1 MKLLPKVNKAY
12 DVILDFLMLLAGIL
26 VVFLM
31 LSVTLEV
38 VLRYFFGSPTS
49 WVVEIAGY
57 ILLFIPFMAGAW
69 ILKHEGHVKMDL
81 VLIRLSPK
89 SQSLLN
95 AITSMIGALIC
106 LILTFFGIRTSLY
119 FRGYQTPTV
128 LMLSKSLLISVIFV
142 GSFLLFIQFIRRAHG
157 YLKDWK
163 AAKEKRPE

>member
-1 MKLLPKVNKAY
+1 
-12 DVILDFLMLLAGIL
+12 
-26 VVFLM
+26 
-31 LSVTLEV
+31 
-38 VLRYFFGSPTS
+38 
-49 WVVEIAGY
+49 
-57 ILLFIPFMAGAW
+57 
-69 ILKHEGHVKMDL
+69 MDL

-142 GSFLLFIQFIRRAHG
+142 GSFLLFIQFIRRADR

-163 AAKEKRPE
+163 AAEEKSPEEMPGARR